1 MAKINNKK
9 IAEVIASYAVTGSY
23 NATAK
28 ELGISDKTVKKIIL
42 ENPKKYEE
50 KKETFI
56 QKADRIIDKA
66 MDKLEKKIDKED
78 IAPNQLTTVIGTLI
92 DKSRLVKGESTNNDS
107 ITIKTVSYT
116 HLRAHET

>member
-107 ITIKTVSYT
+107 ITIKMSEEIKE
-116 HLRAHET
+116 LSK

>member
-1 MAKINNKK
+1 MAKIDNKK
-9 IAEVIASYAVTGSY
+9 VAEVIASYAVTGSY

-66 MDKLEKKIDKED
+66 MNKLEKKIDKED
-78 IAPNQLTTVIGTLI
+78 VAASQLTTVIGTLV
-92 DKSRLVKGESTNNDS
+92 DKKRLVAGESTNNDT
-107 ITIKTVSYT
+107 ITIKMSDEIKE
-116 HLRAHET
+116 LSK